1 LPENIFTVKDFI
13 VSGVAFVDNA
23 PFATFVVVVIALA
36 GIMFSLPLTHWIGRI
51 MGDYLAGNPNE
62 KYTNSTPMM
71 GMAST
76 HAMRGELN
84 EAVALYESFLGK
96 SPREMEIY
104 VRLAEIAYGPFQDQA
119 YGDTVLER
127 AKKNL
132 TKQQFRAVADLS
144 IAIVNKQLFPLKHL
158 GWCDDEVKEHPE
170 VEVPEKLKGQFA
182 KKAPVTTG

>member
-1 LPENIFTVKDFI
+1 M
-13 VSGVAFVDNA
+13 SGVAFVDSA
-23 PFATFVVVVIALA
+23 PFATFVVAVIALA
-36 GIMFSLPLTHWIGRI
+36 GIIFSLPLTHWIGRI

-104 VRLAEIAYGPFQDQA
+104 VRLAEIAYGPF
-119 YGDTVLER
+119 
-127 AKKNL
+127 
-132 TKQQFRAVADLS
+132 
-144 IAIVNKQLFPLKHL
+144 
-158 GWCDDEVKEHPE
+158 
-170 VEVPEKLKGQFA
+170 
-182 KKAPVTTG
+182 